1 MSRALLRLLPVLL
14 LLLPSAARA
23 VLPLCAANANPCV
36 VLNTVNVASGSV
48 FDLAGRDLIINAGKN
63 VNVTGAGL
71 ITILA
76 NNVTFQDSAK
86 ILANGST
93 EDGGEVNI
101 LADGVVSMAA
111 SSRIDVNSG
120 FAGSI
125 DIAATTFTLL
135 GELRATSTTRDG
147 DGGLVTII
155 TTGAANIGGAG
166 INASGGD
173 RFAGG
178 GFVDVLT
185 GGDIGVTA
193 QILVKGGD
201 GDGGDI
207 DLDAGGTLTTS
218 AAAELN
224 SVATFEFGSG
234 GAVALTAVE
243 DILVNGPIYAR
254 GSGSLLEG
262 GGDGGDLD
270 VFADGGDVLLN
281 GRVEL
286 TGAGPDG
293 SGGFLDIFALGDI
306 DAKKDMI
313 VTGAVEGTGGD
324 VFLDGESII
333 VRALVDL
340 RAGIIGGSF
349 DATSSGPTTFVSTA
363 VVNASGTGGFLGGG
377 TFDVLACDLTV
388 AAGASLL
395 ALEPGQA
402 PRAVIT
408 LRGSKSMS
416 IGGTVHAGTG
426 VTLQWRTAP
435 PVLLGGSVVIP
446 SPVITQNQALP
457 CCGVCTTTTTSVSVT
472 TTSISVTTTSVPVT
486 TTSVPATTSSTVS
499 TSSTVTTVSSTSST
513 SLGTT
518 STSIDST
525 TSTVTSTTTSTV
537 TSTTTTTLPLSCL
550 DEPLLGFDAV
560 ECALGLLADDLT
572 VRPDD
577 ELGGFKKAKGLRNR
591 IAAAGRLVEKA
602 RGNTKAKKQGKL
614 LKKSGRKVA
623 SFEKK
628 VAKFAEKEK
637 ITLEVAAM
645 LNDMASVAR
654 SRIETLQVE
663 VTTPALQR

>member
-1 MSRALLRLLPVLL
+1 MSRALLRLLPALL
-14 LLLPSAARA
+14 LLVPSGARA
-23 VLPLCAANANPCV
+23 IPPLCLANANPCV
-36 VLNTVNVASGSV
+36 VANTINVDSGSV
-48 FDLAGRDLIINAGKN
+48 FDLAGRDLVIAAGKT
-63 VNVTGAGL
+63 VNVTGLGV
-71 ITILA
+71 ITIFA
-76 NNVTFQDSAK
+76 NDVTFEDSAK

-93 EDGGEVNI
+93 EDGGEVSI
-101 LADGVVSMAA
+101 LADGVVTMAT
-111 SSRIDVNSG
+111 SSRIEVNSG
-120 FAGSI
+120 YAGSI
-125 DIAATTFTLL
+125 DIAATTFDLL
-135 GELRATSTTRDG
+135 GELRASSTTRDG
-147 DGGLVTII
+147 DGGLITII
-155 TTGAANIGGAG
+155 TTEAANIGGAG

-173 RFAGG
+173 RFASGG
-178 GFVDVLT
+178 YVDVLT

-234 GAVALTAVE
+234 GAVALTAVQ

-270 VFADGGDVLLN
+270 VFADGGDALLN

-293 SGGFLDIFALGDI
+293 SGGFLDIFALGEI
-306 DAKKDMI
+306 DVKKDMI
-313 VTGAVEGTGGD
+313 VTGAQEGTGGD

-333 VRALVDL
+333 MRALVDL

-349 DATSSGPTTFVSTA
+349 DATSSGPTTFMSTA

-395 ALEPGQA
+395 AMEPGQA

-408 LRGSKSMS
+408 LRGSNSMS

-426 VTLQWRTAP
+426 VALQWRAAP

-446 SPVITQNQALP
+446 APVITQNQALP
-457 CCGVCTTTTTSVSVT
+457 CCGVCTTTTTTFATT
-472 TTSISVTTTSVPVT
+472 TTSVSVTTTSVPVT

-513 SLGTT
+513 SLATT
-518 STSIDST
+518 ST
-525 TSTVTSTTTSTV
+525 TVTSTTTSTV
-537 TSTTTTTLPLSCL
+537 TSTTTSTLPLSCL

-560 ECALGLLADDLT
+560 ECAVGLLAEDLT
-572 VRPDD
+572 LRPDD
-577 ELGGFKKAKGLRNR
+577 ELGGSRKAKGLRNR
-591 IAAAGRLVEKA
+591 IVAAGRLVEKA
-602 RGNTKAKKQGKL
+602 RGNTKAKKQGNL

-628 VAKFAEKEK
+628 VAKFAEKGK
-637 ITLEVAAM
+637 ITLEVAAA
-645 LNDMASVAR
+645 LNDRASVAR
-654 SRIETLQVE
+654 SRIETLQIE